1 MNGVIFEVGDIVR
14 LKSPIRAGAMSG
26 SFCGSGPISA

>member
-14 LKSPIRAGAMSG
+14 PIVEKNTRGIRKAA
-26 SFCGSGPISA
+26 AR